1 MSQPTPQQLREE
13 LLIEFDFTAPAN
25 WGIPALS
32 KKLAELQ
39 AARDA
44 EQGADESTDES
55 GNETHDQKAN
65 EDSAKQSEQGDSP
78 AAANEPAT
86 SAADLGAGVS
96 NDGAESINS
105 DTGENLPASNG
116 DLLQKASTDANSVL
130 MLTLLN
136 HEVPGSD
143 PKQVRV
149 RNEYFYTCE
158 PELYAGVAEV
168 VAEVAPDDSEA

>member
-1 MSQPTPQQLREE
+1 MEKPTAQQLREE

-44 EQGADESTDES
+44 DQGADDEDQGANDEGQSADESLNQQGNEDAANQSKPSDNHATANEST
-55 GNETHDQKAN
+55 
-65 EDSAKQSEQGDSP
+65 
-78 AAANEPAT
+78 AAATDLGAGISNEPAT
-86 SAADLGAGVS
+86 IAS
-96 NDGAESINS
+96 
-105 DTGENLPASNG
+105 LPATRAENE
-116 DLLQKASTDANSVL
+116 TVL
-130 MLTLLN
+130 MVTLLN

-149 RNEYFYTCE
+149 RNEHFYTSE
-158 PELYAGVAEV
+158 PEQYAGVAKV
-168 VAEVAPDDSEA
+168 VAELAPDDSEAL

>member
-1 MSQPTPQQLREE
+1 MEQPTAQQLREE

-44 EQGADESTDES
+44 EQGADESTDKS
-55 GNETHDQKAN
+55 DNETHDQQGN
-65 EDSAKQSEQGDSP
+65 EDAAKQSEQGDSP

-86 SAADLGAGVS
+86 PAADLGAGLS
-96 NDGAESINS
+96 NEPTATAAVPPTPAE
-105 DTGENLPASNG
+105 PAE
-116 DLLQKASTDANSVL
+116 TANSVL
-130 MLTLLN
+130 MLTLQN

-149 RNEYFYTCE
+149 RNKHFYTRE
-158 PELYAGVAEV
+158 PEQYAGVAKV
-168 VAEVAPDDSEA
+168 VAEQAPDNSEAL

>member
-1 MSQPTPQQLREE
+1 MEQPTAQQLREE

-44 EQGADESTDES
+44 EQGTEQQSADKGQSADESLNQQ
-55 GNETHDQKAN
+55 GNDDAANQSEPSDNQATAN
-65 EDSAKQSEQGDSP
+65 EST
-78 AAANEPAT
+78 AAATDLGAGISNEPAT
-86 SAADLGAGVS
+86 TAS
-96 NDGAESINS
+96 
-105 DTGENLPASNG
+105 LPATR
-116 DLLQKASTDANSVL
+116 AETETVL
-130 MLTLLN
+130 MVTLHN

-149 RNEYFYTCE
+149 RNEHFYTSA
-158 PELYAGVAEV
+158 PEQYAGVAKV
-168 VAEVAPDDSEA
+168 VAELAPENSEAL